1 MMVSVDELFS
11 RLERALDEGRG
22 VLAFDADG
30 TLWSGDVGEDVFLH
44 ACAHGLLKPDATEAL
59 RELAREHGL
68 PEVNDSNTQALALF
82 EAYRAGVLPERR
94 VCEMMAWAFAGWRQ
108 AALADLVSEILHTA
122 RLEARWYEP
131 VRQVLAWAR
140 EHTLPVVVVSASP
153 DFVIR
158 VATTPLGFG
167 PNEIAATRPAI
178 EAGALAPRL
187 AAPVPYAED
196 KPRALRA
203 LHPDAPLLAAF
214 GDNVFDL
221 ALLREARLPV
231 AVRPKPA
238 LAERLESLP
247 GIFTLI

>member
-1 MMVSVDELFS
+1 MIVVDELFS
-11 RLERALDEGRG
+11 RLERALGEGRG

-59 RELAREHGL
+59 RELAREHHL
-68 PEVNDSNTQALALF
+68 AEVNDANAQARVLF
-82 EAYRAGVLPERR
+82 DAYRAGALPERR
-94 VCEMMAWAFAGWRQ
+94 TCEMMAWAFAGWRETQ
-108 AALADLVSEILHTA
+108 LAELVSEVLHTVQIA
-122 RLEARWYEP
+122 TRWFEP
-131 VRQVLAWAR
+131 VHRVLGWAR
-140 EHTLPVVVVSASP
+140 EHELPTVVVSASP

-158 VATTPLGFG
+158 VATNPLGFG
-167 PNEIAATRPAI
+167 PNEIAATRPAV

-203 LHPDAPLLAAF
+203 LHPEATLLAAF

-221 ALLREARLPV
+221 ALLQEARVPV

-238 LAERLESLP
+238 LAERLERLP
-247 GIFTLI
+247 GVFTLI